1 MTRYEELRAAVFPML
16 INQRDIADH
25 PSDFTPGAGTEASKA
40 LLAWRKYHKVTANEW
55 HSLIT
60 EYKELPF

>member
-16 INQRDIADH
+16 MNQHDIEER
-25 PSDFTPGAGTEASKA
+25 PGDFIPGAATEASKA

-55 HSLIT
+55 HSLVM